1 MKKLIKRVTALALA
15 GALVASLAGCAKINY
30 VTNGTITAIQEVK
43 SGEWKNAGNE
53 DGAAEEYVDTS
64 TLETPFAAG
73 TYGGVEFKDL
83 NDVANYYVEAYNY
96 TKTLTAQYKDQ
107 DGNTKTFYKLLGSE
121 DLQNL

>member
-53 DGAAEEYVDTS
+53 EGAAEEYVDTS
-64 TLETPFAAG
+64 VLETPFAAG
-73 TYGGVEFKDL
+73 TYGGVEFSSVE
-83 NDVANYYVEAYNY
+83 DVVNYDVEAYDY
-96 TKTLTAQYKDQ
+96 TKTYTLMFIPALFLITKICDQ
-107 DGNTKTFYKLLGSE
+107 PRYPSVHE
-121 DLQNL
+121 